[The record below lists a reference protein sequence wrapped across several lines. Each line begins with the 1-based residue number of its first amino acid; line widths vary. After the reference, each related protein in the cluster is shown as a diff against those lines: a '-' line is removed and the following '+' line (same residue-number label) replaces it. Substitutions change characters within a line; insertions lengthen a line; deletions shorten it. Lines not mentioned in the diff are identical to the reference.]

1 MRSILITFGL
11 VLLFISL
18 QAQTDQKLR
27 LDSVVSTATGKFH
40 YMYESNGCNFK
51 AVEYD
56 QKVECNYDLAGHLT
70 KVNTGEKQM
79 KEFKYDSSGLLSR
92 TILSQRND
100 SLSSWQV
107 VFDDDYSHDKTLNIT
122 YAHVYGGEYCIF
134 YFDPSGRILHLKDAV
149 TDSIDFKYNPNGEIE
164 SRTKYF
170 KDYPDYIWVVAEKI
184 EYSYDSN
191 RKLITELSYLPKT
204 NPPDGNIILS
214 LKSEYYYDSSYG
226 VKDLFLPYEF
236 NDFSADRY
244 LLMSNKWNFLI
255 SYKIDERINYTN
267 PPLWT
272 IDRRIKYYYS
282 DHLTTRT
289 EKHRKNETTVYP
301 NPAEDYFV
309 VDLGNI
315 SQPSVFELFDI
326 HGRIVL
332 REEIHQTHRIQ
343 VSQLQRGMYIY
354 KIQLQ
359 NQVTTGKIL
368 LQ

>member
-1 MRSILITFGL
+1 MRPTLITFGL
-11 VLLFISL
+11 VLYVLSL
-18 QAQTDQKLR
+18 HAQTDQKLR
-27 LDSVVSTATGKFH
+27 LDSVISTATGKFH
-40 YMYESNGCNFK
+40 YLYDSKGCNFK

-56 QKVECNYDLAGHLT
+56 QKVECNYDSAGHLT
-70 KVNTGEKQM
+70 KVNTGEKQI
-79 KEFKYDSSGLLSR
+79 KEFKYDSSGFLSR
-92 TILSQRND
+92 TIQSQRND
-100 SLSSWQV
+100 TLSPWV
-107 VFDDDYSHDKTLNIT
+107 IAFDEEYLFEKDHNIL
-122 YAHVYGGEYCIF
+122 YAKLFGAEYCIF
-134 YFDPSGRILHLKDAV
+134 YFDPAGRILHLRDAV
-149 TDSIDFKYNPNGEIE
+149 TDSIDFKYNLKGDIE
-164 SRTKYF
+164 SRTKYYR
-170 KDYPDYIWVVAEKI
+170 DDPDYIWVAAEKI

-191 RKLITELSYLPKT
+191 RKLITEFTYLPKT

-226 VKDLFLPYEF
+226 VKELFLPYEF

-244 LLMSNKWNFLI
+244 LMMSNKWNFLI

-289 EKHRKNETTVYP
+289 EEHRKNETTVYP
-301 NPAEDYFV
+301 NPAEDYIV
-309 VDLGNI
+309 VDLGSI

-343 VSQLQRGMYIY
+343 VSQLQRGMYIF